1 MGKRRTA
8 RELAVQLLYQLEVA
22 GGDAREVKERFWDE
36 CRVDTD
42 VELFASVLV
51 KTYFEHEEEVD
62 GVIASAAEN
71 WDFERIAKV
80 DRNILR
86 IATTELF
93 YLDDVPPKVALNEAI
108 EVAKKY
114 GSTDK
119 SYKFVNGI
127 LDRIMKYNEKA

>member
-22 GGDAREVKERFWDE
+22 GGDAETVRERFWDE
-36 CRVDTD
+36 RRVDTD
-42 VELFASVLV
+42 VELFAALLV
-51 KTYFEHEEEVD
+51 KTYYEHEEEVD
-62 GVIASAAEN
+62 AAISGAAEN
-71 WDFERIAKV
+71 WDFSRIARV

-86 IATTELF
+86 IAAAELF
-93 YLDDVPPKVALNEAI
+93 YLDEIPPRVTLNEAV

-119 SYKFVNGI
+119 SYGFVNGV
-127 LDRIMKYNEKA
+127 LDRILRGIERR